1 MSPIT
6 RFILVSLVFHLLY
19 TASIFDI
26 YFTSPVVHP
35 SRRFS
40 PEDSFIEA
48 DKFGSTVQAPAERL
62 VLIVGDGLRAD
73 TLFKHHDISYLPS
86 WAADEI
92 ATNGK
97 ISINTALTP
106 VKSWTGKTNTQVKAE
121 TFDAAP
127 YLRNVI
133 EKRGAWGISHTRVPT
148 ESRPG
153 HVALI
158 AGMYEDVSAV
168 TKGWKLNPV
177 SFDSL
182 LNQSSHAFS
191 FGSPDILPMFA
202 TGATPG
208 KVDMQSYAEEE
219 EDFTSDA
226 SNLDIWVLDRLREL
240 LTSAKTNNTLA
251 DQIRAPKTVFFLH
264 LLGLDTTGH
273 TYRPKS
279 AEYVGN
285 LMVVDA
291 IVAETERLL
300 SAFYG
305 PEEAKKTAYI
315 FSADHGMS
323 HKGNHG
329 DGEPDNTRTPLV
341 AWGAGIRKPRGEE
354 KKQNWRV
361 LEREN
366 DDYYQ
371 AWGSLDRFWREDV
384 EQADITPL
392 MSALIGANMPANS
405 EGRLPLDYLD
415 ITQEQA
421 ARAMLANALEVLEVY
436 RVKHEQRSE
445 RMLRYVP
452 FSQLPSEEGTLPGS
466 SRVEIIKTALSRA
479 EYEKVIGDSEKLIK
493 DALEGAAYLQTYDWL
508 MLVSIVTIG
517 YVGSMLYGLLFLL
530 RHYVLDVSESQVL
543 KERSP
548 GLPFGRIV
556 VGTSLSSLWAKFAY
570 EQSPVTYYLYAG
582 FAAFFWIRLIN
593 ERKVFVLVWN
603 KALSYHSERS
613 QNNSKTAVLL
623 SISIRVVLG
632 FAALELMVFGYLN
645 RLAWTAGFIF
655 LGLIWPAAGMIA
667 DVKARHELLLILWF
681 FCCGFC
687 SLFTVGNVEKEES
700 IPYLIASGLLF
711 LLAGAAIIRWS
722 GTFMEVSKDG
732 NDQQAETQARSNVTR
747 TKKVLTVQLI
757 VLLISALVTASSSA
771 SLQAKRGLPRLNQI
785 VAWAVLLICLT
796 FPFVTGLKRKGVSQ
810 PPSQRLMVVIF
821 AFAPVFVLLSI
832 RDETLF
838 FGCYTMTLIIWAKL
852 EAGLFEERLYQRN
865 VAQHAAE
872 LTNGN
877 TKASSNRIGNGFG
890 RALEKED
897 VRIAICFLFFLHVGF
912 FGTGNIASIS
922 SFYLSPVYRL
932 IPIFSPFLMAALLI
946 LKIMVPFIV
955 LASVFQMLCLTPPH
969 TKRTS
974 GKHIRKTGYDLAG
987 PPLFGAESVGGLGL
1001 RDAYSLVLLACIFTD
1016 VLALNFLLTVQ
1027 TKGSWLEIGQSIT
1040 HFAMSNLLQVFIL
1053 ALSALADVVVG
1064 RGGKV
1069 VSEELGIAKRE
1080 Q

>member
-40 PEDSFIEA
+40 PQDTFIEA
-48 DKFGSTVQAPAERL
+48 DKSRSTIDAPAERL

-73 TLFKHHDISYLPS
+73 TLFKHHDMSYLPS
-86 WAADEI
+86 WAVEDVEA
-92 ATNGK
+92 NGK
-97 ISINTALTP
+97 ISVDTALAP
-106 VKSWTGKTNTQVKAE
+106 VKSWISKPNAQVNAE
-121 TFDAAP
+121 TFVAAP
-127 YLRNVI
+127 YLRNIV

-226 SNLDIWVLDRLREL
+226 TNLDIWVLNRLRDL
-240 LTSAKTNNTLA
+240 LTSAKTNSTLA
-251 DQIRAPKTVFFLH
+251 DQLHAPKTVFFLH

-285 LMVVDA
+285 LMIVDTL
-291 IVAETERLL
+291 VAETERML
-300 SAFYG
+300 SEFYG
-305 PEEAKKTAYI
+305 PEEAKKTAYV

-341 AWGAGIRKPRGEE
+341 AWGAGIRKPREQGIR
-354 KKQNWRV
+354 QHWRV
-361 LEREN
+361 PEMEK

-371 AWGSLDRFWREDV
+371 GWGSLDRFWREDV

-405 EGRLPLDYLD
+405 EGRLPLGYLD
-415 ITQEQA
+415 ITKEQA

-436 RVKHEQRSE
+436 RVKHEQRSD
-445 RMLRYVP
+445 RMLSYIP
-452 FSQLPSEEGTLPGS
+452 FSQLPSEDGAPPGS
-466 SRVEIIKTALSRA
+466 SSVEAIKNALTKE
-479 EYEKVIGDSEKLIK
+479 EYEKVISDSEKLIK

-508 MLVSIVTIG
+508 MLVAVITIG
-517 YVGSMLYGLLFLL
+517 YLGSMLYGTLFLL
-530 RHYVLDVSESQVL
+530 RHYVLDVSESQKL
-543 KERSP
+543 KERST
-548 GLPFGRIV
+548 GLPFGRIA
-556 VGTSLSSLWAKFAY
+556 VGTILSSLWAKFAY
-570 EQSPVTYYLYAG
+570 EQSPITYYLYAG
-582 FAAFFWIRLIN
+582 FAAFFWIRLID
-593 ERKVFVLVWN
+593 ERSVFALVWN
-603 KALSYHSERS
+603 KAVSYHSKQG
-613 QNNSKTAVLL
+613 QNNAKLTVLF

-632 FAALELMVFGYLN
+632 LAALELMVVGYLN

-667 DVKARHELLLILWF
+667 DVKSRHELLLILWF

-687 SLFTVGNVEKEES
+687 SLFTAGSVEKEES
-700 IPYLIASGLLF
+700 IPYLLASGLLF

-732 NDQQAETQARSNVTR
+732 NGQEAEAQAQTHVTR
-747 TKKVLTVQLI
+747 TKKVLTVQLVVLI
-757 VLLISALVTASSSA
+757 VSALVTASSSA
-771 SLQAKRGLPRLNQI
+771 SLQAKKGLPRLNQI
-785 VAWAVLLICLT
+785 VAWAVLFICLT
-796 FPFVTGLKRKGVSQ
+796 FPFVTGLKGKGLAQ
-810 PPSQRLMVVIF
+810 PPSQRLMIVIF
-821 AFAPVFVLLSI
+821 AFAPVFVLLSL

-865 VAQHAAE
+865 IAQHAA
-872 LTNGN
+872 G
-877 TKASSNRIGNGFG
+877 SSNGVTKVSGNVIGTGSG

-969 TKRTS
+969 EKRTS
-974 GKHIRKTGYDLAG
+974 GKHIRKTGHDLAG

-1027 TKGSWLEIGQSIT
+1027 TRGSWLEIGQSIT

-1069 VSEELGIAKRE
+1069 IAGK
-1080 Q
+1080 